1 MDLIHNLYIGFQT
14 SLSLINL
21 WYAFMGAMLGT
32 LIGVLPG
39 LGPIATIAM
48 FFGIRPYRE
57 EVARLEAAGL

>member
-1 MDLIHNLYIGFQT
+1 MDLLNNLALGFQT

-21 WYAFMGAMLGT
+21 WYAFLGTMLGT

-48 FFGIRPYRE
+48 LLPSMYALGKR
-57 EVARLEAAGL
+57 